1 MREINQKFWKG
12 RRVFITGHMGFKGAW
27 LCALLSRLEAITIG
41 FGQDDRQ
48 PLLYRGLSL
57 NYNTSITG
65 DINNSKTLGHAL
77 ERSGAEVLIHLAA
90 QPLVLAS
97 YADPIG
103 TFETN
108 VLGTAKVLDAARNG
122 GDLKAIIAI
131 TTDKVYQNNEW
142 TWAYRE
148 NDKLG
153 SGDPYSASKAAA
165 EIIVSSMTKT
175 FFSAPGSARVV
186 TARAGNVIG
195 GGDWADHRLLPDA
208 ARALTRGERFVCR
221 NPDSIR
227 PWQHVLDPLVGYLLL
242 AETLTTSK
250 DELPTAWN
258 FGPSQDDTLRVSE
271 VADIFIRTWS
281 SKETWAPSQDQT
293 AIKEAV
299 HLAIDSALARTRLGW
314 RPRWQ
319 GREAVA
325 RTAHWYHLHSAGQS
339 VQSLVDRD
347 ISEYLMKGVTG

>member
-1 MREINQKFWKG
+1 MREISQQFWKG
-12 RRVFITGHMGFKGAW
+12 RRVFVTGHMGFKGAW

-41 FGQDDRQ
+41 YGNDDRQ
-48 PLLYRGLSL
+48 PLLYRDLSL
-57 NYNTSITG
+57 NHHVSITG
-65 DINNSKTLGHAL
+65 DINDSRMLIDAV
-77 ERSGAEVLIHLAA
+77 ERSGAEVLIHFAA

-97 YADPIG
+97 YEDPIG

-122 GDLKAIIAI
+122 GDLMAIIAI

-153 SGDPYSASKAAA
+153 SGDPYSASKSAA
-165 EIIVSSMTKT
+165 EIIVSSMSKS
-175 FFSAPGSARVV
+175 FFSAPGSPRVV

-195 GGDWADHRLLPDA
+195 GGDWAGHRLLPDA
-208 ARALTRGERFVCR
+208 ARALARGEKFVCR
-221 NPDSIR
+221 NPNSVR

-242 AETLTTSK
+242 AETLCTSEG
-250 DELPTAWN
+250 ELPTAWN
-258 FGPSQDDTLRVSE
+258 FGPSHDDTLTVRE
-271 VADIFIRTWS
+271 VADIFVSTWS
-281 SKETWAPSQDQT
+281 SKETWVSSQDQT

-299 HLAIDSALARTRLGW
+299 HLAIDSSLARSRLGW
-314 RPRWQ
+314 RPRWN
-319 GREAVA
+319 GKEAVA

-339 VQSLVDRD
+339 LQALVDRD
-347 ISEYLMKGVTG
+347 ISEYLMKGVS